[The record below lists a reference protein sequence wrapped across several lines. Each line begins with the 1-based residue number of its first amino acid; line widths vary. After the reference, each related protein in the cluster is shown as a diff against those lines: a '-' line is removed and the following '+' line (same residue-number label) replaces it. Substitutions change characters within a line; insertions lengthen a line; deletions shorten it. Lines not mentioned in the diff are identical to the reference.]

1 MVPAAKKEDEKVG
14 DEAKNE
20 EDKEGLE
27 QTPGKEE
34 DKEEEV
40 VEKKIDSKVVTLA
53 LDDEDRHHSCHA
65 DFND

>member
-20 EDKEGLE
+20 EAKEGLE

-34 DKEEEV
+34 AKEEV
-40 VEKKIDSKVVTLA
+40 PL
-53 LDDEDRHHSCHA
+53 
-65 DFND
+65 